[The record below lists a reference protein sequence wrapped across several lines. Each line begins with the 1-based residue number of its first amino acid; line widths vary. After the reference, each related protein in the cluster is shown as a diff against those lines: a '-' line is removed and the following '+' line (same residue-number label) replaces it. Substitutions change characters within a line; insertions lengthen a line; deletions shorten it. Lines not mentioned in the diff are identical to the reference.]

1 MTNRSPP
8 SNTTHH
14 RSRYWRTTR
23 CRADRAKS
31 TYPREAV
38 GARRSPSVIENGKLD
53 HREVSLIDPDS
64 AHVSR
69 EGQIAHDLERT
80 VTDQTRPTNDRHDQ
94 SSRRNDDDLLTID
107 EVAAIL
113 RTPKATLRYWRHLGI
128 GPHSFKIGRR
138 VFYRACDVHAWLDE
152 QAARE
157 HVG

>member
-1 MTNRSPP
+1 
-8 SNTTHH
+8 
-14 RSRYWRTTR
+14 
-23 CRADRAKS
+23 
-31 TYPREAV
+31 
-38 GARRSPSVIENGKLD
+38 
-53 HREVSLIDPDS
+53 VSLIDPDS

-69 EGQIAHDLERT
+69 EGQIAHDLE
-80 VTDQTRPTNDRHDQ
+80 
-94 SSRRNDDDLLTID
+94 RRNDDDLLTID